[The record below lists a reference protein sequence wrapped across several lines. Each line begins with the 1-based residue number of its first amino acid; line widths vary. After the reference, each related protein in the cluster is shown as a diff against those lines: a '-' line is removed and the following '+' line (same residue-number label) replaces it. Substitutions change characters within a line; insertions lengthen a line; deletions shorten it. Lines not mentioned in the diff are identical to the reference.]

1 MHLPARS
8 ASFFFISAIASRHL
22 LKLSFIA
29 IKFALNIATASAVFF
44 EKALFS
50 CNRLSSSFAASSSL
64 SVSGLS
70 TIFSTSTSTVCGSAG
85 VAASESLFSSSVSD
99 EIKRKKPLLII
110 LDCSTD
116 DRPGLV
122 YQELKGNKT
131 IVIDH
136 HASGK
141 PFYEQ
146 ELSYIVPS
154 SPSTTLLVDEV
165 RIALS
170 VELDKETAKYLML
183 GFLTDT
189 GFFHFI
195 SEEQAPDSF
204 KKISSFVETGL
215 NPYEL
220 YDKLHDG
227 RRLED
232 VKSVAKIIEESK
244 AVLSGRV
251 IIAYER
257 KDYAGLERPG
267 DSVYSNLLE
276 VEGVKVV
283 VLIKE
288 REDAVEF
295 GFRAK
300 RDASVDVGKLASELS
315 GGGHKLASG
324 ATVKG
329 MKIEDA
335 EPFIISK
342 LEMLVN

>member
-1 MHLPARS
+1 MASSIFPPCDPRLVKAIREADSAAVIAHRNPDGDALYSSLAMAAILRKLGKKAILLNEGPFARDD
-8 ASFFFISAIASRHL
+8 
-22 LKLSFIA
+22 
-29 IKFALNIATASAVFF
+29 IKML
-44 EKALFS
+44 EGLFS
-50 CNRLSSSFAASSSL
+50 KEADP
-64 SVSGLS
+64 
-70 TIFSTSTSTVCGSAG
+70 
-85 VAASESLFSSSVSD
+85 ESLG
-99 EIKRKKPLLII
+99 INPLVII
-110 LDCSTD
+110 LDCSTP
-116 DRPGLV
+116 DRPGAPFTAL
-122 YQELKGNKT
+122 QDLPR

-136 HASGK
+136 HSSGV
-141 PFYEQ
+141 PFTE
-146 ELSYIVPS
+146 EGMSYIVPD

-204 KKISSFVETGL
+204 KKISSFVATGL

-276 VEGVKVV
+276 VDGVKVV

-342 LEMLVN
+342 LETLVN

>member
-1 MHLPARS
+1 MDRKRS
-8 ASFFFISAIASRHL
+8 LFHPISESLISAIKES
-22 LKLSFIA
+22 SSIA
-29 IKFALNIATASAVFF
+29 IMAHVNPDGDAIF
-44 EKALFS
+44 
-50 CNRLSSSFAASSSL
+50 SSL
-64 SVSGLS
+64 GLANILK
-70 TIFSTSTSTVCGSAG
+70 TIGKKVYLFNDGPFKRK
-85 VAASESLFSSSVSD
+85 EIMEYENLFSSSVSD

-342 LEMLVN
+342 LETLVN